1 MAAGSLLGCTVGPL
15 HFVACLACL
24 RTRTLGKCNTDR
36 RSAVL
41 GRAALYRKLD
51 CSRAA
56 AAAADSHGRLPP
68 VGPEVAP
75 PPSLSPALSLS
86 LSLNTLSLALALTL
100 LHTLG
105 ALIRPPATLVRCLPS
120 HPAAA
125 SSTSAPPA
133 LDSDDKSHRS
143 YHRQRIARHPAHL
156 HPPQFAS
163 TLPSTVAR
171 PCLSKVSRPVVAC
184 PFLPPPP
191 PLLLPSQSSPSPG
204 NRCQPRIGSIRNPL
218 RSGVTHASHY
228 RQARRL
234 FVVLRFVHPVIVRSL
249 PRRIPWPGRL
259 HRSTSSC
266 LVATLSL
273 PPPPLPSVCH
283 TSLLLHP
290 HRPRY

>member
-204 NRCQPRIGSIRNPL
+204 NRCQSHWLDTQSSALRRHTRIALSTSTPPL
-218 RSGVTHASHY
+218 RRVTVRPSG
-228 RQARRL
+228 
-234 FVVLRFVHPVIVRSL
+234 
-249 PRRIPWPGRL
+249 
-259 HRSTSSC
+259 HRSISASSHSMAGTPASFD
-266 LVATLSL
+266 V
-273 PPPPLPSVCH
+273 
-283 TSLLLHP
+283 
-290 HRPRY
+290 